1 MGLLSFS
8 KPKISLSEKYR
19 WYKLQTTPYFLLS
32 EDDRR
37 KELFNLASLLA
48 YAKKG
53 MLYVMRKKTVY
64 EFLGNKYT
72 VYVTNAF
79 LKSFDEI
86 KVLDEAAEPQRPGV
100 REATKDYIV
109 TDEGTYARA
118 FIAYGFSTGI
128 LEGALSIPNFQRV
141 KPELIEVAIKFSVIN
156 RDRVR
161 NYISSIDSKIAK
173 ASRFGNAVAELEALR
188 AQAAVL
194 KVDFDEMGAEPLE
207 FQVIYIIH
215 TKAPQELEAA
225 TQELTPQLTEA
236 GVLVEAPKSP
246 WLQKQIY
253 ELRPHFSKRY
263 SSTIS
268 VAKLYPLSAS
278 NIIEEGG
285 IFLGVD
291 ETGAPIVVNPF
302 SRENGRS
309 NPHWIISGTTG
320 AGKTTTT
327 ALIIDRLKK
336 IYGDN
341 IYIFVID
348 PLANFN
354 RFFEGDKDVFSI
366 VWEYGDEMGLD
377 PIALAREGGI
387 NLGDVTDFLVEL
399 YQIPGKLRGLMANYI
414 EKSKNLA
421 DLLANVRGDMEEITK
436 QKLRNRNLE
445 DLEAY
450 LLNMT
455 TNPDKLIYFGETP
468 TDLLRKRT
476 IILGLKTDD
485 NRHKRLA
492 ATLLILLAWAQINKL
507 PRDMKKMIIIDEA
520 HLLLIYPSIARII
533 AQIYKTARNLAT
545 GIVTITQLVSDY
557 TKNEYSRDIFQL
569 ADTKL
574 ILKQEDT
581 ATQDLKELA
590 RLSDEEIDYVLR
602 SRTGQGILKTGAV
615 KTFIQVLL
623 TEEEKAKWR
632 AGI

>member
-1 MGLLSFS
+1 M
-8 KPKISLSEKYR
+8 KIQEKLKEKYN
-19 WYKLQTTPYFLLS
+19 WYKLQTTPYFLLD
-32 EDDRR
+32 EDERR

-53 MLYVMRKKTVY
+53 MIYVSRRKSSY
-64 EFLGNKYT
+64 EFLENRYT
-72 VYVTNAF
+72 VYITNVY
-79 LKSFDEI
+79 LQSLDEI
-86 KVLDEAAEPQRPGV
+86 KILDRAEEPKRPQVVGLGKNYV
-100 REATKDYIV
+100 V
-109 TDEGTYARA
+109 TEENTYARA
-118 FIAYGFSTGI
+118 FIAYAYSTQI
-128 LEGALSIPNFQRV
+128 LEGALSIPVSTRV
-141 KPELIEVAIKFSVIN
+141 KPELIEVVIKFSIIN
-156 RDRVR
+156 KDRVR
-161 NYISSIDSKIAK
+161 NYISSIDSKLAK
-173 ASRFGNAVAELEALR
+173 ASRFGNVVAELEALR

-194 KVDFDEMGAEPLE
+194 KKDFDEFGAEPLE
-207 FQVIYIIH
+207 FQTIYIIH
-215 TKAPQELEAA
+215 TKTLQELETA

-236 GVLVEAPKSP
+236 GVLVEAPNSKS
-246 WLQKQIY
+246 LQKQLY
-253 ELRPHFSKRY
+253 ELKPGFGKRY
-263 SSTIS
+263 SSSIS
-268 VAKLYPLSAS
+268 IAKLYPIAAS

-285 IFLGVD
+285 VFLGVD
-291 ETGAPIVVNPF
+291 ETGAPIVINPF
-302 SRENGRS
+302 ARVNGRS

-327 ALIIDRLKK
+327 ALLIDRLKK
-336 IYGDN
+336 IFGDN

-354 RFFEGDKDVFSI
+354 RFFEGDRDVFSI

-414 EKSKNLA
+414 EKSKNLM
-421 DLLANVRGDMEEITK
+421 DMLANVRGDIENVNK

-450 LLNMT
+450 LLNMS
-455 TNPDKLIYFGETP
+455 TNPDKTIYTGETP
-468 TDLLRKRT
+468 TDLLRKKT
-476 IILGLKTDD
+476 VILGLKTDD

-507 PRDMKKMIIIDEA
+507 PRDMKKVIIIDEA

-545 GIVTITQLVSDY
+545 GIITITQLVSDY
-557 TKNEYSRDIFQL
+557 TKNEYSKDIFQL

-581 ATQDLKELA
+581 ATQDLKDLA
-590 RLSDEEIDYVLR
+590 RLSDEEIDYVLK
-602 SRTGQGILKTGAV
+602 SNTGQGILKSSAV

-632 AGI
+632 SGV

>member
-1 MGLLSFS
+1 M
-8 KPKISLSEKYR
+8 KPKLQEKYN
-19 WYKLQTTPYFLLS
+19 WYKLNTAPYFLLDID
-32 EDDRR
+32 ERR

-53 MLYVMRKKTVY
+53 MIYVQRRSEVF
-64 EFLGNKYT
+64 ESLGNRYQIFST
-72 VYVTNAF
+72 SAY
-79 LKSFDEI
+79 LKSLQEI
-86 KVLDEAAEPQRPGV
+86 KVLDTTNEPQRPSIQAIG
-100 REATKDYIV
+100 RNYIV
-109 TDEGTYARA
+109 TTEGTFAKG
-118 FIAYGFSTGI
+118 FIAYSFSTAI
-128 LEGALSIPNFQRV
+128 LEAALSVPIFKKVR
-141 KPELIEVAIKFSVIN
+141 PEMIEVAIKFSIISKE
-156 RDRVR
+156 RIR
-161 NYISSIDSKIAK
+161 NYISSIDSKLMK
-173 ASRFGNAVAELEALR
+173 ASRFGNVIAELEALR
-188 AQAAVL
+188 VQAATL
-194 KVDFDEMGAEPLE
+194 KKDFDEFGAEPLE
-207 FQVIYIIH
+207 FQVFYILH
-215 TKAPQELEAA
+215 AKSPQELEVI
-225 TQELTPQLTEA
+225 TQELLPQLNEA
-236 GVLVEAPKSP
+236 GIIVDSP
-246 WLQKQIY
+246 NTRSLQKEIY
-253 ELRPHFSKRY
+253 EFSARFSKRY

-268 VAKLYPLSAS
+268 IAKLYPLAAT

-291 ETGAPIVVNPF
+291 DTGSPIMINPF
-302 SRENGRS
+302 SRVNGRS

-327 ALIIDRLKK
+327 ALLIDRLKK
-336 IYGDN
+336 VYRDN

-354 RFFEGDKDVFSI
+354 RFFQDDRDVFSI
-366 VWEYGDEMGLD
+366 VWEYGQEMGLD
-377 PIALAREGGI
+377 PITLAREGGI
-387 NLGDVTDFLVEL
+387 NLGDVTDFLVDL

-414 EKSKNLA
+414 EKSKSISELLKDVRD
-421 DLLANVRGDMEEITK
+421 DLGSLEK

-455 TNPDKLIYFGETP
+455 TNPDKLIYYGETP
-468 TDLLRKRT
+468 TELLKKKT

-507 PRDMKKMIIIDEA
+507 PREMRKIIIIDES

-533 AQIYKTARNLAT
+533 AQIYKTARNLST

-581 ATQDLKELA
+581 ATKDLQELA
-590 RLSDEEIDYVLR
+590 RLSDEEIDYVLK
-602 SRTGQGILKTGAV
+602 SQTGQGILKSGSV
-615 KTFIQVLL
+615 KTFINVLL
-623 TEEEKAKWR
+623 TEEEKVKWR
-632 AGI
+632 SGV

>member
-1 MGLLSFS
+1 M
-8 KPKISLSEKYR
+8 KVMKIQEKLKEKYN
-19 WYKLQTTPYFLLS
+19 WYKLQTTPYFLLD
-32 EDDRR
+32 EDERR

-53 MLYVMRKKTVY
+53 MIYVSRRKSSY
-64 EFLGNKYT
+64 EFLENRYT
-72 VYVTNAF
+72 VYITNVY
-79 LKSFDEI
+79 LQSLDEI
-86 KVLDEAAEPQRPGV
+86 KILDRAEEPKRPQVVGLGKNYV
-100 REATKDYIV
+100 V
-109 TDEGTYARA
+109 TEENTYARA
-118 FIAYGFSTGI
+118 FIAYAYSTQI
-128 LEGALSIPNFQRV
+128 LEGALSIPVSTRV
-141 KPELIEVAIKFSVIN
+141 KPELIEVVIKFSIIN
-156 RDRVR
+156 KDRVR
-161 NYISSIDSKIAK
+161 NYISSIDSKLAK
-173 ASRFGNAVAELEALR
+173 ASRFGNVVAELEALR

-194 KVDFDEMGAEPLE
+194 KKDFDEFGAEPLE
-207 FQVIYIIH
+207 FQTIYIIH
-215 TKAPQELEAA
+215 TKTLQELETA

-236 GVLVEAPKSP
+236 GVLVEAPNSKS
-246 WLQKQIY
+246 LQKQLY
-253 ELRPHFSKRY
+253 ELKPGFGKRY
-263 SSTIS
+263 SSSIS
-268 VAKLYPLSAS
+268 IAKLYPIAAS

-285 IFLGVD
+285 VFLGVD
-291 ETGAPIVVNPF
+291 ETGAPIVINPF
-302 SRENGRS
+302 ARVNGRS

-327 ALIIDRLKK
+327 ALLIDRLKK
-336 IYGDN
+336 IFGDN

-354 RFFEGDKDVFSI
+354 RFFEGDRDVFSI

-414 EKSKNLA
+414 EKSKNLM
-421 DLLANVRGDMEEITK
+421 DMLANVRGDIENVNK

-450 LLNMT
+450 LLNMS
-455 TNPDKLIYFGETP
+455 TNPDKTIYTGETP
-468 TDLLRKRT
+468 TDLLRKKT
-476 IILGLKTDD
+476 VILGLKTDD

-507 PRDMKKMIIIDEA
+507 PRDMKKVIIIDEA

-545 GIVTITQLVSDY
+545 GIITITQLVSDY
-557 TKNEYSRDIFQL
+557 TKNEYSKDIFQL

-581 ATQDLKELA
+581 ATQDLKDLA
-590 RLSDEEIDYVLR
+590 RLSDEEIDYVLK
-602 SRTGQGILKTGAV
+602 SNTGQGILKSSAV

-632 AGI
+632 SGV

>member
-1 MGLLSFS
+1 M
-8 KPKISLSEKYR
+8 KVSLQEKYK
-19 WYKLQTTPYFLLS
+19 WYKLNTTPYFLLDID
-32 EDDRR
+32 ERR

-53 MLYVMRKKTVY
+53 MVYVQRKNSVY
-64 EFLGNKYT
+64 EFLGNTYQVFST
-72 VYVTNAF
+72 SAY
-79 LKSFDEI
+79 LKSLQEI
-86 KVLDEAAEPQRPGV
+86 KVLDIAEEPKRPSV
-100 REATKDYIV
+100 RGFGKNYVV
-109 TDEGTYARA
+109 TSEGTYARG
-118 FIAYGFSTGI
+118 FVAYAYSTAI
-128 LEGALSIPNFQRV
+128 LEAALSVPVFRKV
-141 KPELIEVAIKFSVIN
+141 KPEMIEVAIKFSIISKE
-156 RDRVR
+156 RMR
-161 NYISSIDSKIAK
+161 NYISSIDSKLMK
-173 ASRFGNAVAELEALR
+173 ASRFGNVVAELEALR
-188 AQAAVL
+188 TQSSTL
-194 KVDFDEMGAEPLE
+194 KKDFDEFGAEPLE
-207 FQVIYIIH
+207 FQVFYVLH
-215 TKAPQELEAA
+215 ARSPQELEVA

-236 GVLVEAPKSP
+236 GVLVDSP
-246 WLQKQIY
+246 NARSLQKEIY
-253 ELRPHFSKRY
+253 EFSAKFSKRY

-268 VAKLYPLSAS
+268 VAKLYPLAAAS
-278 NIIEEGG
+278 IIEDGG

-291 ETGAPIVVNPF
+291 DTGSPIVINPF
-302 SRENGRS
+302 SRANGRS

-327 ALIIDRLKK
+327 ALLIDRLKK
-336 IYGDN
+336 IYKDN

-354 RFFEGDKDVFSI
+354 RFFQGDPDVFSI
-366 VWEYGDEMGLD
+366 VWEYGQEMGLD
-377 PIALAREGGI
+377 PVALAREGGI

-414 EKSKNLA
+414 EKSRSISE
-421 DLLANVRGDMEEITK
+421 LLENVRDDLNELGK

-455 TNPDKLIYFGETP
+455 TNPDKLIYYGETP
-468 TDLLRKRT
+468 TELLKKRT

-507 PRDMKKMIIIDEA
+507 PREMRKIIIIDEA

-545 GIVTITQLVSDY
+545 GIITITQLVSDY
-557 TKNEYSRDIFQL
+557 TKNEYSKDIFQL

-581 ATQDLKELA
+581 ATQDLKDLA
-590 RLSDEEIDYVLR
+590 RLSDEEVDYVLK
-602 SRTGQGILKTGAV
+602 STTGQGILKTGSV
-615 KTFIQVLL
+615 KTFINVLL
-623 TEEEKAKWR
+623 TEEEKAKWK
-632 AGI
+632 AGV

>member
-1 MGLLSFS
+1 MRLFS
-8 KPKISLSEKYR
+8 SPKLKLPAEKYN
-19 WYKLQTTPYFLLS
+19 WYKLKTTPYFLLS

-37 KELFNLASLLA
+37 KELFNIASVLSN
-48 YAKKG
+48 AKKG
-53 MLYVMRKKTVY
+53 MIYVARRKTEY
-64 EFLGNKYT
+64 EFLGNRYT
-72 VYVTNAF
+72 VYVTEPY
-79 LKSFDEI
+79 LQSLEEVKL
-86 KVLDEAAEPQRPGV
+86 LDPTNPPTRPSIVHLG
-100 REATKDYIV
+100 KDYVV
-109 TDEGTYARA
+109 TDAGTYARS

-141 KPELIEVAIKFSVIN
+141 KPELIEVVIKFSVIN
-156 RDRVR
+156 KDRVR
-161 NYISSIDSKIAK
+161 NYISSIDSKLAK
-173 ASRFGNAVAELEALR
+173 ASRFGNIVAELEALR
-188 AQAAVL
+188 TQASVL

-207 FQVIYIIH
+207 FQTIYIIH
-215 TKAPQELEAA
+215 TKTPQELETA
-225 TQELTPQLTEA
+225 TQELMPQLNEA
-236 GVLVEAPKSP
+236 GVLMEAPKSP
-246 WLQKQIY
+246 SLQKEIY
-253 ELRPHFSKRY
+253 ELKPHFSKRY

-278 NIIEEGG
+278 NILEEGG

-327 ALIIDRLKK
+327 ALLIDRLKK
-336 IYGDN
+336 IYGEN

-414 EKSKNLA
+414 EKSRSLSELMDNVKKNI
-421 DLLANVRGDMEEITK
+421 ANISS

-450 LLNMT
+450 LLNMV
-455 TNPDKLIYFGETP
+455 TNPDKMIYMGETP
-468 TDLLRKRT
+468 TDLLRKKT

-492 ATLLILLAWAQINKL
+492 STLLILLAWAQINKL
-507 PRDMKKMIIIDEA
+507 PRDMKKVIIIDEA

-545 GIVTITQLVSDY
+545 GIITITQLVSDY
-557 TKNEYSRDIFQL
+557 TKNEYSKDIFQL

-615 KTFIQVLL
+615 KTFINVLL

-632 AGI
+632 AGV

>member
-1 MGLLSFS
+1 M
-8 KPKISLSEKYR
+8 KPSLQEKYK
-19 WYKLQTTPYFLLS
+19 WYKLNTTPYFLLDID
-32 EDDRR
+32 ERR
-37 KELFNLASLLA
+37 KELFNLASLLG

-53 MLYVMRKKTVY
+53 MIYVQRKSSVY
-64 EFLGNKYT
+64 EFLGNTYQVFST
-72 VYVTNAF
+72 SAY
-79 LKSFDEI
+79 LKSLQEI
-86 KVLDEAAEPQRPGV
+86 KVLDVAEEPKRPSVKGFGKNYV
-100 REATKDYIV
+100 V
-109 TDEGTYARA
+109 TSEGTYARG
-118 FIAYGFSTGI
+118 FIAYAYSTAI
-128 LEGALSIPNFQRV
+128 LEATLSVPVFRKV
-141 KPELIEVAIKFSVIN
+141 KPEMIEVAIKFSIIS
-156 RDRVR
+156 RERMR
-161 NYISSIDSKIAK
+161 NYISSIDSKLMK
-173 ASRFGNAVAELEALR
+173 AGRFGNVIAELEALR
-188 AQAAVL
+188 AQSATL
-194 KVDFDEMGAEPLE
+194 KKDFDEFGAEPLE
-207 FQVIYIIH
+207 FQVFYILH
-215 TKAPQELEAA
+215 ARSPQELEVA

-236 GVLVEAPKSP
+236 GVLVDTPNARS
-246 WLQKQIY
+246 LQKEIY
-253 ELRPHFSKRY
+253 EFSAKFSKRY

-268 VAKLYPLSAS
+268 VAKLYPLAAA
-278 NIIEEGG
+278 NIIEDGG
-285 IFLGVD
+285 IFLGID
-291 ETGAPIVVNPF
+291 DTGAPIVINPF
-302 SRENGRS
+302 SRANGRS

-327 ALIIDRLKK
+327 ALLIDRLKK
-336 IYGDN
+336 IYKDN

-354 RFFEGDKDVFSI
+354 RFFQGDPDVFSI
-366 VWEYGDEMGLD
+366 VWEYGQEMGLD
-377 PIALAREGGI
+377 PVALAREGGI

-414 EKSKNLA
+414 EKSKSISE
-421 DLLANVRGDMEEITK
+421 LLENVRNDLNELGK

-455 TNPDKLIYFGETP
+455 TNPDKLIYYGETP
-468 TDLLRKRT
+468 TELLKKRT

-507 PRDMKKMIIIDEA
+507 PREMRKIIIIDEA

-545 GIVTITQLVSDY
+545 GIITITQLVSDY
-557 TKNEYSRDIFQL
+557 TKNEYSKDIFQL

-581 ATQDLKELA
+581 ATQDLKDLA
-590 RLSDEEIDYVLR
+590 RLSDEEVDYVLK
-602 SRTGQGILKTGAV
+602 STTGQGILKTGSV

-632 AGI
+632 AGV